1 MKIEDCFYFGK
12 IGKPKGFKGE
22 VNIIID
28 KNTPIS
34 PDTLNEIFI
43 LVGKK
48 LVAYPIS
55 SFKTSPKGNAIVKFE
70 GMTSDTD
77 VNRIKNLSI
86 YLSKEILPNLDKNEY
101 YLHDLVGCV
110 LIDKTFGKVGVINEV
125 NNQTSQT
132 ILFVETQTDE
142 IVIPFVNEFILT
154 VNTSKK
160 EVNMNLPEGII
171 NLNG

>member
-28 KNTPIS
+28 KNSPIS
-34 PDTLNEIFI
+34 PATLNEIFI

-48 LVAYPIS
+48 LVNYPIS

-70 GMTSDTD
+70 GITSDTD

-86 YLSKEILPNLDKNEY
+86 YLPKKLLPDLEKNEY
-101 YLHDLVGCV
+101 YLHDLVGCT
-110 LIDKTFGKVGVINEV
+110 LIDETFGKVGIINEV

-132 ILFVETQTDE
+132 ILFVETQNDE
-142 IVIPFVNEFILT
+142 IVIPFVHEFILA

-160 EVNMNLPEGII
+160 EVNMDLPEGII
-171 NLNG
+171 NLNE